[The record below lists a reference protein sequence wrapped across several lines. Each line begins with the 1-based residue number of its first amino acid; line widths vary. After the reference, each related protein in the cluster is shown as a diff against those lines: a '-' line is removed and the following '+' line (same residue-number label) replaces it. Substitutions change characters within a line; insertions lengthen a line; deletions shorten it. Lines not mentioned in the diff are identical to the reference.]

1 MTRRLAALLALNC
14 ALGTAVAADTAD
26 DFDILQPLQDQP
38 GKLDSGEHAGDYYV
52 PSTVDTVRWGYLPN
66 KSAEPVLTV
75 PSGSTVTFDTISH
88 EGILEDQGR
97 DPVAYFADKGIAEE
111 AVLDD
116 AIAITASDLEHDF
129 ANDGPH
135 IVTGPVAVEGAE
147 PGDVLKVEVVKLE
160 PRVPYGVISNRHGK
174 GALPG
179 EFPKKEQKDDPSS
192 EHPERYGNVSIFSPI
207 ERDGDDWY
215 GLLDAG
221 DGRTIRYPLHP
232 FMGIMG
238 VAPDT
243 TDPVNSVPPQ
253 RIGGNADIND
263 LGEGSTVYYPVE
275 AAGALFYTGDSHF
288 TQGDGEVA
296 LTALEGSMRATLRL
310 TLLESGKDD
319 LPGESVDKLLG
330 ETGDY
335 WITVGLDPDLD
346 MAMKDAV
353 RESIRFLHQHYDIDE
368 ALALAYL
375 SAATDFEVSQ
385 VVDKTKGIHALIR
398 KSDFEDFDTDDD
410 SGPDAD

>member
-1 MTRRLAALLALNC
+1 MMRHLTAGLALC
-14 ALGTAVAADTAD
+14 CSLGIAGAAENAD
-26 DFDILQPLQDQP
+26 DFEILQPLAAEP
-38 GKLDSGEHAGDYYV
+38 GRLNSGRHAGDFYV

-66 KSAEPVLTV
+66 NRAKPVLTV
-75 PSGSTVTFDTISH
+75 PSGSTVTFDTVSH

-97 DPVAYFADKGIAEE
+97 DPIAYFADKGVAEN

-116 AIAITASDLEHDF
+116 AIAITSSDLAHDF
-129 ANDGPH
+129 AKDGPH
-135 IVTGPVAVEGAE
+135 IVTGPVAIENAE
-147 PGDVLKVEVVKLE
+147 PGDVLKVEVLELE

-179 EFPKKEQKDDPSS
+179 EYPKTTQSAGADAA
-192 EHPERYGNVSIFSPI
+192 HPERYGNVSIFSPI
-207 ERDGDDWY
+207 EHDGDTWY
-215 GLLDAG
+215 GTLDAG
-221 DGRTIRYPLHP
+221 QDRTIRFPLHP

-243 TDPVNSVPPQ
+243 AEPVNSVPPS

-263 LGEGSTVYYPVE
+263 LGAGSTVYYPVE
-275 AAGALFYTGDSHF
+275 VPGALFYTGDSHF

-296 LTALEGSMRATLRL
+296 LTALEGSLRATLRL
-310 TLLESGKDD
+310 TLLKSGKDE
-319 LPGESVDKLLG
+319 LPGKQIDKLLG
-330 ETGDY
+330 ETNDY

-346 MAMKDAV
+346 LAMKDAV
-353 RESIRFLHQHYDIDE
+353 RESIRFLTRQYGIDE

-398 KSDFEDFDTDDD
+398 KSDFSELSPAAADD
-410 SGPDAD
+410 

>member
-1 MTRRLAALLALNC
+1 MKKLDAGLVAGAMMLGCSLSLAH
-14 ALGTAVAADTAD
+14 AADAPD
-26 DFDILQPLQDQP
+26 AAFDVLQPLTQKP
-38 GKLDSGEHAGDYYV
+38 GKLSEGDYAGNYYV

-66 KSAEPVLTV
+66 NSAKPVLTV
-75 PSGSTVTFDTISH
+75 PSGSTVTFDTVSH

-97 DPVAYFADKGIAEE
+97 DPVAWFATQDVPEDE
-111 AVLDD
+111 VLDD
-116 AIAITASDLEHDF
+116 AIAITGSDMAHDF
-129 ANDGPH
+129 FKDGPH
-135 IVTGPVAVEGAE
+135 IVTGPVSIEGAE

-179 EFPKKEQKDDPSS
+179 EYPKTEPKENPSS
-192 EHPERYGNVSIFSPI
+192 EFPERYANVSTFAPI
-207 ERDGDDWY
+207 EKDGDQWY
-215 GLLDAG
+215 GVLDAG
-221 DGRTIRYPLHP
+221 EDREIRFPLHP

-243 TDPVNSVPPQ
+243 AEPVNSVPPS

-263 LGEGSTVYYPVE
+263 LGVDSTVYYPV
-275 AAGALFYTGDSHF
+275 AVKGGLFYTGDSHF

-296 LTALEGSMRATLRL
+296 LTALEGSLRATLKL
-310 TLLESGKDD
+310 TLLKSGKAE
-319 LPGESVDKLLG
+319 LPGDNIDKLLG
-330 ETGDY
+330 ETSDY
-335 WITVGLDPDLD
+335 WITVGLDEDLD
-346 MAMKDAV
+346 LAMKDAV
-353 RESIRFLHQHYDIDE
+353 RESIRFLHAQYDIDE

-398 KSDFEDFDTDDD
+398 KADFEGFD
-410 SGPDAD
+410 SAQ